1 LEILNDLQL
10 IFLYLLVIYDLTKIN
25 IYYMKKSENKPKKV
39 YQKPNIDK
47 IRLDNE
53 ISMVMMS
60 WGGGPPPVD
69 PEPEIKL
76 LKLFKL

>member
-1 LEILNDLQL
+1 
-10 IFLYLLVIYDLTKIN
+10 
-25 IYYMKKSENKPKKV
+25 MKKVEIKIKKV

-60 WGGGPPPVD
+60 WGGGPPPED
-69 PEPEIKL
+69 PEIKL